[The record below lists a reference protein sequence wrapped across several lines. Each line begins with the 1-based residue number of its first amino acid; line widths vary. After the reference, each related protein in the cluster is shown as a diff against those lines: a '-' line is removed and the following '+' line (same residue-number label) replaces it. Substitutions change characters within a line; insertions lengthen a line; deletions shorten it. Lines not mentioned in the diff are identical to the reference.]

1 MGHGLVI
8 RKMQAGDVGLC
19 SENVNSPQF
28 RELALFRAPN
38 IAAMV
43 EILRQLSNQAVQ
55 LQNETQWADR
65 ERDL

>member
-1 MGHGLVI
+1 MGHCLVI
-8 RKMQAGDVGLC
+8 RKLQAGDIGLC
-19 SENVNSPQF
+19 TGNSN
-28 RELALFRAPN
+28 LALFRAPN

>member
-19 SENVNSPQF
+19 TGNSNM
-28 RELALFRAPN
+28 ALFRVATP
-38 IAAMV
+38 AEMV
-43 EILRQLSNQAVQ
+43 EVLRQLSNQAVQ
-55 LQNETQWADR
+55 LQNESQWADR